1 MARGVRRRKTVKK
14 LGNLI
19 IISGPS
25 GVGKSTLIKKVRES
39 MPDLQFSIS
48 CTTRQ
53 PRAGEVNGRDYYFL
67 SDAEFSSRL
76 AAGEF
81 LEHATVF
88 KHSYGTLRSEVV
100 SRLARG
106 EEVLLDIDVQGAK
119 QIRQAAETDPEIARA
134 ACFVIIAPPDLET
147 LRHRL
152 CNRNSETPEQL
163 QLRLDGAINELK
175 NFRIY
180 DFMVVNDDLDRA
192 AEELKSVFQAV
203 RLRTKNICGEP
214 F

>member
-1 MARGVRRRKTVKK
+1 MKK

-19 IISGPS
+19 VISGPS
-25 GVGKSTLIKKVRES
+25 GVGKSTLIKKVRET
-39 MPDLQFSIS
+39 MPGLQFSIS

-53 PRAGEVNGRDYYFL
+53 PRAGEIDGKDYYFL

-76 AAGEF
+76 ANGEF

-100 SRLARG
+100 SRLERG

-119 QIRQAAETDPEIARA
+119 QIRQAAEKDPVIAA
-134 ACFVIIAPPDLET
+134 AAQFVIIAPPDLET
-147 LRHRL
+147 LRQRL
-152 CNRNSETPEQL
+152 CDRNSETPEQL
-163 QLRLDGAINELK
+163 RLRLDGAVNELR

-180 DFMVVNDDLDRA
+180 DYMVINDDLDRA
-192 AEELKSVFQAV
+192 ANELKAVFQAIG
-203 RLRTKNICGEP
+203 LRTKNICGEP

>member
-1 MARGVRRRKTVKK
+1 MKK

-19 IISGPS
+19 VISGPS
-25 GVGKSTLIKKVRES
+25 GVGKSTLIKKVRETMS
-39 MPDLQFSIS
+39 DLQFSIS
-48 CTTRQ
+48 CTTRE
-53 PRAGEVNGRDYYFL
+53 PRAGEIHGREYYFL
-67 SDAEFSSRL
+67 SDDEFSSRL

-100 SRLARG
+100 SRLERG

-134 ACFVIIAPPDLET
+134 AKFIIIAPPDLET
-147 LRHRL
+147 LRARL

-163 QLRLDGAINELK
+163 QLRLDGAVSELK

-180 DFMVVNDDLDRA
+180 DYMVVNDDLERA
-192 AEELKSVFQAV
+192 ASELKAVFQV
-203 RLRTKNICGEP
+203 IRLRTENICGEP

>member
-1 MARGVRRRKTVKK
+1 MRRRKTVKK

-19 IISGPS
+19 VVSGPS

-53 PRAGEVNGRDYYFL
+53 PRAGEADGKDYYFL
-67 SDAEFSSRL
+67 SDEEFASRL

-100 SRLARG
+100 SRLEKG
-106 EEVLLDIDVQGAK
+106 GQVLLDIDVQGAK
-119 QIRQAAETDPEIARA
+119 QIRQAAENDPVIAA
-134 ACFVIIAPPDLET
+134 AAQFVIIAPPDLET
-147 LRHRL
+147 LRQRL
-152 CNRNSETPEQL
+152 CSRNSETPEQL
-163 QLRLDGAINELK
+163 QLRLAGAVNELK

-192 AEELKSVFQAV
+192 ADELKAVFQTV
-203 RLRTKNICGEP
+203 RLRTGNICGEP

>member
-1 MARGVRRRKTVKK
+1 MKK

-19 IISGPS
+19 VISGPS
-25 GVGKSTLIKKVRES
+25 GVGKSTLIKKVRET
-39 MPDLQFSIS
+39 MPGLQFSIS

-53 PRAGEVNGRDYYFL
+53 PRAGEIDGKDYYFL

-76 AAGEF
+76 EKGEF

-100 SRLARG
+100 SRLERG

-119 QIRQAAETDPEIARA
+119 QIRQAAEKDPVIAA
-134 ACFVIIAPPDLET
+134 AAQFVIIAPPDLET
-147 LRHRL
+147 LRQRL
-152 CNRNSETPEQL
+152 CDRNSETPEQL
-163 QLRLDGAINELK
+163 RLRLDGAVNELR

-180 DFMVVNDDLDRA
+180 DYMVVNDDLDRA
-192 AEELKSVFQAV
+192 ANELKAVFQAV
-203 RLRTKNICGEP
+203 GLRTKNICGEP